1 MTTPPPP
8 GPVGAVDACGLQ
20 LDADSDGHPEPTTQV
35 AFTNISLAS
44 LPACALADPGLSFE
58 VRARLKVDVSG
69 SPTNESMPDACFVFP
84 SDSIGSSVPL
94 TAANPASFVVAPLG
108 FDAVMPD
115 PLQPAVWN
123 VFAGL
128 PPEGA
133 AGPAYVEIAATF
145 TPTAQ
150 MLTDQAVT
158 VTWYVVN
165 GLACFGGLDLIATY
179 DDANCAPGGG
189 VTVSPSSLEVP
200 SGCVCEPITLTI
212 TNSTGAPLNG
222 HLLSLS
228 TPADWSTRAA
238 VMTYSGGASGIAN
251 APGASFVVSTWP
263 DGGVVTLACEL
274 CPGCSD
280 DGVYSVTVDVTSN
293 AGALVASEP
302 VSVGRGVPAPPIA
315 PIAPRVAAPQAAPA
329 KAAAKTTAKRKATK

>member
-1 MTTPPPP
+1 MITLPINTTRDLTPAELAAAQAFLDTINPPP
-8 GPVGAVDACGLQ
+8 GTITVVNTISHDAAFSGGTVTLNTPGAVPQEQFWRALNLPAVPLCATGPNVT
-20 LDADSDGHPEPTTQV
+20 LDFSADLTISNTISNPQGCIAVIDVTQV
-35 AFTNISLAS
+35 GVA
-44 LPACALADPGLSFE
+44 ALVAG
-58 VRARLKVDVSG
+58 DVSAPPG
-69 SPTNESMPDACFVFP
+69 NGTWTLSLVATALDLTKFQNGDYVVVFC
-84 SDSIGSSVPL
+84 S
-94 TAANPASFVVAPLG
+94 AEALG
-108 FDAVMPD
+108 
-115 PLQPAVWN
+115 N
-123 VFAGL
+123 
-128 PPEGA
+128 
-133 AGPAYVEIAATF
+133 EIADFAWSN
-145 TPTAQ
+145 AS
-150 MLTDQAVT
+150 AS
-158 VTWYVVN
+158 
-165 GLACFGGLDLIATY
+165 ITY
-179 DDANCAPGGG
+179 DDANCGPGGG

>member
-1 MTTPPPP
+1 MITLPINTTRDLTPAELAAAQAYLDTFNPPP
-8 GPVGAVDACGLQ
+8 GTITVVNTISHDAAFSGGTVTLNTPGAVPQEQFWRALNLPAVPLCATGPNVT
-20 LDADSDGHPEPTTQV
+20 LDFSADLTISNTISNPQGFIAVIDVTQV
-35 AFTNISLAS
+35 
-44 LPACALADPGLSFE
+44 G
-58 VRARLKVDVSG
+58 V
-69 SPTNESMPDACFVFP
+69 
-84 SDSIGSSVPL
+84 
-94 TAANPASFVVAPLG
+94 AAVVAG
-108 FDAVMPD
+108 D
-115 PLQPAVWN
+115 
-123 VFAGL
+123 
-128 PPEGA
+128 GA
-133 AGPAYVEIAATF
+133 AGSGTWTLSLVATALDLTKFQNGDYVVVFGSAEALNEIADFAWSN
-145 TPTAQ
+145 AS
-150 MLTDQAVT
+150 AS
-158 VTWYVVN
+158 
-165 GLACFGGLDLIATY
+165 ITY
-179 DDANCAPGGG
+179 DDANCGPGGG

-315 PIAPRVAAPQAAPA
+315 PIAPRVAAPQAA
-329 KAAAKTTAKRKATK
+329 AKTTAKRKATK

>member
-1 MTTPPPP
+1 MITLPINTTRDLTPAELAVAQAYLDTFNPPP
-8 GPVGAVDACGLQ
+8 GTITVVNTISHDAAFSGGTVTLNT
-20 LDADSDGHPEPTTQV
+20 DGNLPQEQFWR
-35 AFTNISLAS
+35 ALS
-44 LPACALADPGLSFE
+44 LPA
-58 VRARLKVDVSG
+58 
-69 SPTNESMPDACFVFP
+69 
-84 SDSIGSSVPL
+84 VPL
-94 TAANPASFVVAPLG
+94 CATGPNVTLDFSADLTISNTISNPNGFIAVIDVTQVGVAAVVAG
-108 FDAVMPD
+108 D
-115 PLQPAVWN
+115 
-123 VFAGL
+123 
-128 PPEGA
+128 GA
-133 AGPAYVEIAATF
+133 AGSGTWTLSLVATALDLTKFQNGDYVVVFGSAEALNEIADFAWSN
-145 TPTAQ
+145 AS
-150 MLTDQAVT
+150 AS
-158 VTWYVVN
+158 
-165 GLACFGGLDLIATY
+165 ITY
-179 DDANCAPGGG
+179 DDAACGPGGG

-238 VMTYSGGASGIAN
+238 SMTYSGGASGIAN

>member
-1 MTTPPPP
+1 MITLPINTTRDLTPAELAAAQSLLDAANPPP
-8 GPVGAVDACGLQ
+8 GSITVVNTTSFDGAFGGTVTLNT
-20 LDADSDGHPEPTTQV
+20 DGNLPQEQFWR
-35 AFTNISLAS
+35 ALS
-44 LPACALADPGLSFE
+44 LPAVPLCATGPNVTLDFSADLTVSGTVGSPQGFVAVLDATQ
-58 VRARLKVDVSG
+58 VGVATVVAVDSG
-69 SPTNESMPDACFVFP
+69 SPPGNGTWT
-84 SDSIGSSVPL
+84 L
-94 TAANPASFVVAPLG
+94 SFVGLALDLAKFQNGDYVAIFG
-108 FDAVMPD
+108 SAETG
-115 PLQPAVWN
+115 N
-123 VFAGL
+123 N
-128 PPEGA
+128 
-133 AGPAYVEIAATF
+133 GPADFAWSNASASI
-145 TPTAQ
+145 
-150 MLTDQAVT
+150 
-158 VTWYVVN
+158 
-165 GLACFGGLDLIATY
+165 TY
-179 DDANCAPGGG
+179 DDANCGPGGG

-238 VMTYSGGASGIAN
+238 SMTYSGGASGIAN

>member
-1 MTTPPPP
+1 MITLPINTTRDLTPAELAAAQAFLDAINPPP
-8 GPVGAVDACGLQ
+8 GTITVVNTISHDAAFSGGTVTLNTPGAVPQEQFWRALNLPAVPLCATGPNVTLDFSADVTISNTISNPRGGIAVIDVTQVGVAAMVAGWTTAAGNGTWTLSLVGAPP
-20 LDADSDGHPEPTTQV
+20 LDLTKFQNGDYVVVFYSAE
-35 AFTNISLAS
+35 
-44 LPACALADPGLSFE
+44 ALD
-58 VRARLKVDVSG
+58 
-69 SPTNESMPDACFVFP
+69 N
-84 SDSIGSSVPL
+84 
-94 TAANPASFVVAPLG
+94 
-108 FDAVMPD
+108 
-115 PLQPAVWN
+115 
-123 VFAGL
+123 
-128 PPEGA
+128 
-133 AGPAYVEIAATF
+133 EIADFAWSN
-145 TPTAQ
+145 AS
-150 MLTDQAVT
+150 AS
-158 VTWYVVN
+158 
-165 GLACFGGLDLIATY
+165 ITY
-179 DDANCAPGGG
+179 DDAACGPGGG

-329 KAAAKTTAKRKATK
+329 KAAAKTAKRKATK

>member
-1 MTTPPPP
+1 MITLPINTTRDLTPAELAAAQALHDTVDPPP
-8 GPVGAVDACGLQ
+8 GTITVVNTISHDAAFSGGTVTLNTPGAVPQEEFWRALNLPAVPLCATGPNVTLDFSADLTISNTISNPVGAIAVIDV
-20 LDADSDGHPEPTTQV
+20 TQV
-35 AFTNISLAS
+35 GVA
-44 LPACALADPGLSFE
+44 AL
-58 VRARLKVDVSG
+58 
-69 SPTNESMPDACFVFP
+69 
-84 SDSIGSSVPL
+84 
-94 TAANPASFVVAPLG
+94 VA
-108 FDAVMPD
+108 FDASAPPGNGTWTLSLVATALD
-115 PLQPAVWN
+115 LTKFQNGDYVV
-123 VFAGL
+123 VFASTVQIGNQ
-128 PPEGA
+128 
-133 AGPAYVEIAATF
+133 IADFAWSN
-145 TPTAQ
+145 AS
-150 MLTDQAVT
+150 AS
-158 VTWYVVN
+158 
-165 GLACFGGLDLIATY
+165 ITY
-179 DDANCAPGGG
+179 DDANCGPGGG

>member
-1 MTTPPPP
+1 MITLPINTTRDLTPAELAAAQAFLDTINPPP
-8 GPVGAVDACGLQ
+8 GTITVVNTISHDAAFSGGTVTLNTPGAVPQEQFWRALNLPAVPLCATGPNVT
-20 LDADSDGHPEPTTQV
+20 LDFSADLTISNTISNPQGCIAVIDVTQV
-35 AFTNISLAS
+35 GVAALVAFHDVSAPGGTLSLVATALDLTKFQNGDYVVVFCS
-44 LPACALADPGLSFE
+44 AEALA
-58 VRARLKVDVSG
+58 
-69 SPTNESMPDACFVFP
+69 N
-84 SDSIGSSVPL
+84 
-94 TAANPASFVVAPLG
+94 
-108 FDAVMPD
+108 
-115 PLQPAVWN
+115 
-123 VFAGL
+123 
-128 PPEGA
+128 
-133 AGPAYVEIAATF
+133 EIADFAWSN
-145 TPTAQ
+145 AS
-150 MLTDQAVT
+150 AS
-158 VTWYVVN
+158 
-165 GLACFGGLDLIATY
+165 ITY
-179 DDANCAPGGG
+179 DDANCGPGGG

>member
-1 MTTPPPP
+1 VITLPINTTRDLTPAELAAAQAFLDTINPPP
-8 GPVGAVDACGLQ
+8 GTITVVNTISHDAAFSGGTVTLNTPGAVPQEQFWRALNLPAVPLCATGPNVT
-20 LDADSDGHPEPTTQV
+20 LDFSADLTISNTISNPQGCIAVIDVTQV
-35 AFTNISLAS
+35 GVAALVAFH
-44 LPACALADPGLSFE
+44 
-58 VRARLKVDVSG
+58 DVSAPG
-69 SPTNESMPDACFVFP
+69 GTLSLVATALDLTKFQNGDYVVVFC
-84 SDSIGSSVPL
+84 S
-94 TAANPASFVVAPLG
+94 AEALG
-108 FDAVMPD
+108 
-115 PLQPAVWN
+115 N
-123 VFAGL
+123 
-128 PPEGA
+128 
-133 AGPAYVEIAATF
+133 EIADFAWSN
-145 TPTAQ
+145 AS
-150 MLTDQAVT
+150 AS
-158 VTWYVVN
+158 
-165 GLACFGGLDLIATY
+165 ITY
-179 DDANCAPGGG
+179 DDANCGPGGG